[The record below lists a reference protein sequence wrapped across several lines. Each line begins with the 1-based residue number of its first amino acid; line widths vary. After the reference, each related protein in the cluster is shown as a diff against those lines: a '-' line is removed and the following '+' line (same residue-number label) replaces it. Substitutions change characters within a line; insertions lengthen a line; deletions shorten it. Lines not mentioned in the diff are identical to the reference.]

1 MDTCENG
8 RIHDGNGYDRGIC
21 GTCNGSGCPM
31 KTYKA
36 TFDCHYTVK
45 IQARDET
52 EAAQIAKK
60 FWRKGFDFSDLVEV
74 KQ

>member
-1 MDTCENG
+1 
-8 RIHDGNGYDRGIC
+8 
-21 GTCNGSGCPM
+21 M

-74 KQ
+74 EK